1 MLTLEKSKRFAEDF
15 EFFTKHV
22 PKTASKVV
30 SLLKD
35 ILRHPTSGIGKTER
49 LKHKSVPIYSRRLND
64 KDRLV
69 YEYDE
74 VAETVKLLSC
84 RGHYE
89 DK

>member
-1 MLTLEKSKRFAEDF
+1 MLTLGKSKRFAEDF
-15 EFFTKHV
+15 EFFTKHN
-22 PKTASKVV
+22 PKTASKIV

-35 ILRHPTSGIGKTER
+35 ILRHPTSGIGKPER
-49 LKHKSVPIYSRRLND
+49 LKHKSIPTYSRRIND

-74 VAETVKLLSC
+74 EAETVKLLSC